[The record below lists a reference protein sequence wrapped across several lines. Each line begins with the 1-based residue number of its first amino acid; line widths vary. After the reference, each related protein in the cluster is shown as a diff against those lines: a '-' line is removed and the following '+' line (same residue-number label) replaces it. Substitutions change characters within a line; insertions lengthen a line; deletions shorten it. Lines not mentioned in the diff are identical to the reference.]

1 MPRSSD
7 KSTLSI
13 SFSFVERILEILL
26 LTAPQTLRVG
36 VQGESIAIIDIASS
50 SKTEHTYTA
59 GRGRESPGIIYTGV
73 RSGVISTGI
82 IFIHY
87 IRVGDG
93 NGACSVNADDADDD
107 DNSVV
112 SSTSSS
118 YWGRTTKR
126 MKEEILQR
134 NLMCVKNKRGP
145 EGSRERDI
153 HHSNAKKA
161 LSQTFEATKHFV
173 PKSFKGEL

>member
-1 MPRSSD
+1 M
-7 KSTLSI
+7 
-13 SFSFVERILEILL
+13 E
-26 LTAPQTLRVG
+26 
-36 VQGESIAIIDIASS
+36 GETIEIIDIASS
-50 SKTEHTYTA
+50 SNMEHTYKD
-59 GRGRESPGIIYTGV
+59 GRGGAYTSVISTGV

-145 EGSRERDI
+145 EGLRERGI
-153 HHSNAKKA
+153 HHANETKA
-161 LSQTFEATKHFV
+161 QSHTFGAAKHFV
-173 PKSFKGEL
+173 PKNLEGDSE